1 MNGNLRI
8 LFLMLL
14 HQCLADGFFISY
26 QYYLAAIFVDSLK
39 YTLDNFLR
47 AIVSTH
53 YINCDFH
60 LLGSLSGMATIRNLA
75 RNTSLWLFLIF
86 TQIVY
91 LSSCFRTTSARATRM
106 APVYTGILYFYI
118 CHTGHAA
125 GASITAKAR
134 ELAWANM
141 YCPLATPVFSRTI
154 SLSTVIME
162 IPL

>member
-1 MNGNLRI
+1 MIFHLDNLAGVMNGNLRI

-60 LLGSLSGMATIRNLA
+60 LLGSSFPEWQQ
-75 RNTSLWLFLIF
+75 S
-86 TQIVY
+86 
-91 LSSCFRTTSARATRM
+91 
-106 APVYTGILYFYI
+106 
-118 CHTGHAA
+118 
-125 GASITAKAR
+125 
-134 ELAWANM
+134 
-141 YCPLATPVFSRTI
+141 
-154 SLSTVIME
+154 E
-162 IPL
+162 I